1 MLSLFKKKKFEPNF
15 PIIELDAS
23 PEEVKDI
30 LSKFSSVER
39 VEKSQG
45 EGVDFEY
52 VAENHETRINVG
64 FSADKISFVNYLS
77 DQFNNNDKK
86 KAQKLDWFI
95 NYYGTVEEFEEP
107 NDTGFMIFFHNPKRK
122 LTIVFGL
129 HMGPI
134 RINSHVNA

>member
-1 MLSLFKKKKFEPNF
+1 MFSLFKKKKFEPNF

-23 PEEVKDI
+23 AAEVKDI
-30 LSKFSSVER
+30 LSKFSSVVR
-39 VEKSQG
+39 VEQSQG
-45 EGVDFEY
+45 GGVDFEY

-64 FSADKISFVNYLS
+64 FSADKILFVNYLS
-77 DQFNNNDKK
+77 EQFNNNDKK

-95 NYYGTVEEFEEP
+95 NYYGTAEEFEEP